1 MTLPSVVRGVPL
13 NAVAVARGLF
23 ALASASLAVWI
34 LVFGQW
40 VPQPLP
46 AGMAFGDG
54 LTYAG
59 ALVILAASVGLCFAR
74 TAVASVL
81 TLGAYQV
88 VSVAMAVPQW
98 LAMPQSVDAW
108 YPFFEALTP
117 LAGAGAL
124 YVMVRCSRRE
134 SGATPAERVALRGAQ
149 ALLGLTCV
157 FYGVSHFVYGAYTAT
172 LVPGW
177 LPAPLL
183 VAYATGACHLAA
195 GLALII
201 GVAPRLAAALEAT
214 MMSLF
219 GLVVW
224 IPSFFAQPPPSWAT
238 PAAQRWSELVVT
250 FVLAAA
256 AWVVTLSF
264 SRAPGAHASGAGLRH
279 RSCGA
284 AP

>member
-1 MTLPSVVRGVPL
+1 MSPLSVVRGVHV
-13 NAVAVARGLF
+13 NAVSVACGLF
-23 ALASASLAVWI
+23 GLASASVALWI

-46 AGMAFGDG
+46 AGLALREI

-59 ALVILAASVGLCFAR
+59 ALVILLASVGLCVAR

-81 TLGAYQV
+81 TLGAYQA
-88 VSVAMAVPQW
+88 VSAALAVPQG
-98 LAMPQSVDAW
+98 LATPQSLDAW
-108 YPFFEALTP
+108 YPFFEVVTP
-117 LAGAGAL
+117 LAGAWVL
-124 YVMVRCSRRE
+124 YVMVRRSMRAPSAARAAR
-134 SGATPAERVALRGAQ
+134 GALRAGQ
-149 ALLGLTCV
+149 SLFGVTCV
-157 FYGVSHFVYGAYTAT
+157 FYGASHFAYAAYTAT

-183 VAYATGACHLAA
+183 VAYTTGACHLAA

-264 SRAPGAHASGAGLRH
+264 SREPGAHASGAGLRH

>member
-1 MTLPSVVRGVPL
+1 MSLPSVARGVPL

-81 TLGAYQV
+81 TLGTYQA
-88 VSVAMAVPQW
+88 VSAAMAVPQW

-172 LVPGW
+172 LVPAG
-177 LPAPLL
+177 LPARLAF
-183 VAYATGACHLAA
+183 AYATGACHLAA
-195 GLALII
+195 GLAII
-201 GVAPRLAAALEAT
+201 LGIVPRVAAALEAT

-224 IPSFFAQPPPSWAT
+224 VPSFFAQPRPPWAR
-238 PAAQRWSELVVT
+238 PAAQQWSELVVT

-256 AWVVTLSF
+256 AWIVTLSF
-264 SRAPGAHASGAGLRH
+264 SGDPSARAS
-279 RSCGA
+279 RSRPLPPTPGA